1 MLKEDS
7 TLSTIH
13 QSSNKNKLKYDNIYI
28 HIILFFFVCFNNF
41 SSTFQNSIQE
51 GIETQLES
59 SLMNLSYTQYNLL
72 SSLHKLSGLLSHIT
86 TGPLIDKF
94 GVSIIFLI
102 GTFINLIGSSLAL
115 FGALHLQYAFLLFG
129 NILLGLSSGP
139 ILVSTVKYI
148 IKLFNN
154 LFFHF
159 YFYFYPYFFFFFFFL
174 IYGKN
179 LLIRNNLTIK
189 TNNLRNFLFFV

>member
-1 MLKEDS
+1 MIKDES
-7 TLSTIH
+7 TLSKIP
-13 QSSNKNKLKYDNIYI
+13 QSSNEKNLNYKNIYI

-41 SSTFQNSIQE
+41 SSNFQNSIQE

-72 SSLHKLSGLLSHIT
+72 SSLQKLFGLLSHIT

-115 FGALHLQYAFLLFG
+115 FGGLHLQYAFLLFG

-148 IKLFNN
+148 IISFSN
-154 LFFHF
+154 FFF
-159 YFYFYPYFFFFFFFL
+159 FYFYPYF
-174 IYGKN
+174 
-179 LLIRNNLTIK
+179 
-189 TNNLRNFLFFV
+189 